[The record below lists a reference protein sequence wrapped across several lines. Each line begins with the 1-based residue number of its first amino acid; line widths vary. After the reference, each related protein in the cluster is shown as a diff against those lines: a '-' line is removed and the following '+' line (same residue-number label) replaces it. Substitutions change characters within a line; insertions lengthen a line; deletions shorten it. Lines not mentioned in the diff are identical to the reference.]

1 MNKEHAPHQQNKRM
15 KLAVVG
21 ALEGALI
28 GASAAPVGI
37 VVGALAGG
45 ITAYAAEPAAH
56 VAAEYIQTVGWLAQM
71 DPTYPHTEFHP
82 YTPAEPLPE
91 LPPEPMAG

>member
-1 MNKEHAPHQQNKRM
+1 MNKERLPNQQTKRM

-28 GASAAPVGI
+28 GTSVPPLGI
-37 VVGALAGG
+37 PVGALIGG
-45 ITAYAAEPAAH
+45 ATAYAAEPIAST
-56 VAAEYIQTVGWLAQM
+56 AAEYVQAVGWLAQM

-82 YTPAEPLPE
+82 YEPTPEPLPA
-91 LPPEPMAG
+91 PEPMAG